1 MRNLKRALSLGL
13 TATMIS
19 GLMVMGSSAASYAD
33 VTSEQNQE
41 AIEVLKSVGIMT
53 GDEKGNFNPE
63 AKVTRNEMAV
73 VMSNLMA
80 YNVKTY
86 ANTSP
91 FTDVPDWA
99 EPYVAAC
106 YTNGITSGYDKV
118 TYGGSDNVTT
128 AQAALM
134 VMKALGYFQFQ
145 SDFGADWQLST
156 VAQGNKIDLFE
167 DVDAPVK
174 EAINRNELAQLVL
187 NALESG
193 TVEADDNT
201 IKVENGDTTVS
212 AGKVK
217 YNYITSTKD
226 YAKAIKEVR
235 STSDTSDAGSYVVEL
250 GEKLYDGDLTKD
262 RTGDDFG
269 RPSNKWEYQAK
280 EVGTYP
286 DSADHTFT
294 ANVTS
299 KALYNAIGKTA
310 AENYDMN
317 VYFNGEPVDKYGKGD
332 LYKNKADD
340 DSDFVAYADA
350 SDKAMTANG
359 VITEV
364 FVDGT
369 DEVVTVAIMEQYAAE
384 VLKVDAED
392 GTITLSGLSEGKV
405 VDAKDEFEATE
416 FAEDD
421 IVIYTYANDKI
432 QSVYAAEKIE
442 GDVTSVRINTDANA
456 DGKNT
461 DPGDGD
467 RFTVGGTTYKYNKT
481 MAKADK
487 LGTDNVNNGVVA
499 YLDAQGYVA
508 YIDESAITYDYAY
521 VLSMGNDQDKFDQ
534 DSHKGTTYYARLVL
548 TDGTIVKV
556 ETDNK
561 SSLAGHIVS
570 YSKDKN
576 DVYSL
581 SSRSDKIA
589 FATDLDVNNDKAS
602 FKANGKTYTANAN
615 TIFIVADS
623 DPDSYDDYDFTVY
636 TGVKNVPDIDGQ
648 GANTTATT
656 DDTQAVV
663 SVKEGTTNLAKV
675 VYIEDADVSGAGQVI
690 FAKANEKP
698 KYTKDQ
704 DGKIFEIDVIIDG
717 EAKTIEVKEGSTA
730 ARRLITDIDKT
741 HALKLSD
748 TQYLVALESITE
760 NADGLVT
767 SVRLYDTNALVEE
780 AAKRDADG
788 IIYGTGM
795 DKSKDDVVT
804 LKKVNG
810 TTDSRTY
817 TWADGVVVAQ
827 YDDKSNSGEFESSKM
842 SSIKKDDNDK
852 YLAVMDDGVIT
863 GICTV
868 YMADNDPS
876 TPVGPDNSVVTNGD
890 VTLNAVDADAK
901 AMSVRMTADGKVTYS
916 FKYEPAARAAAATV
930 DYVETVLVNGKR
942 DSSRTIQDAAVNA
955 DGYVDG
961 SVNVNINKGDKVEIQ
976 ISNVEASVPAM
987 PDVSLDVSA
996 VIANIMSAKYDQA
1009 NGKVTVVAKTTD
1021 QPAGSKI
1028 DISYTLVDD
1037 RGNVTNGKAED
1048 VVVSKAKTATFEIT
1062 PKVSN
1067 NTTKLSIT
1075 NVTVPAKTEAKWDV
1089 EYTAAEGIT
1098 VDTEAS
1104 TKTVKHATNQE
1115 IKLVVNAPE
1124 NAAEVTVKYTVK
1136 IGSGKVGS
1144 VQTANDVAVTG
1155 GKAEVTISSQDCSNC
1170 DGAVVVNV
1178 TEVTSSKTSVAVNYT
1193 DNENLMD
1200 TSKANQTTVISGESK
1215 TIDFYVK
1222 VPTGASKMTVTYSVD
1237 GSTKTDTNITND
1249 GKVQVTAATY
1259 AKNVAIK
1266 VLNVEVTE
1274 YALKAAGNK
1283 DVTITTSS
1291 LAKGGA
1297 AVEATVNV
1305 ADHASHSTD
1314 KLKITYTV
1322 TNGTSDK
1329 KLENGKYT
1337 AVGAAVISSASE
1349 KVALGKITP
1358 DGKGEV
1364 TINIESVEFTK

>member
-167 DVDAPVK
+167 DVDSPVK

-350 SDKAMTANG
+350 SDKALTANG

-384 VLKVDAED
+384 VLKVDEED

-648 GANTTATT
+648 GVNTTATT

-704 DGKIFEIDVIIDG
+704 DGKVFDINVIIDG
-717 EAKTIEVKEGSTA
+717 EAKTIKVKEGSTA
-730 ARRLITDIDKT
+730 AKRLITDIDKT

-748 TQYLVALESITE
+748 TQYLVALEGITE

-842 SSIKKDDNDK
+842 SSIKKDNNDT
-852 YLAVMDDGVIT
+852 YLAVMDDGVIIGLLTRYVADDAASDGTGTSTTGNTTIKYEISKNGRLTMTVEYDRPDYMAENKPVTLTFDVYANGAKVDTGKTVHIPANKDTETVVIGTNNYEQGDEITVGNVVPTTYSNKVIYKDQDGKRIESKLDMDVTTTALSAQTAEKLTVKMANTSTGNAAITIANTDDDRTVTWGWSNLNAGMTTTRAFKAVADKIVEITIDMSSMNTTYTVEDKIDTAAKLSTWGVTGADKDQTLTVDLKGAVNNKVT
-863 GICTV
+863 GIVKNGSVTLELTLSGKDTGIYGYRVVCEELGIDTILTTTNKTEV
-868 YMADNDPS
+868 A
-876 TPVGPDNSVVTNGD
+876 GRANSD
-890 VTLNAVDADAK
+890 VTLTTASFEVTPVEKLKVKSFTWDA
-901 AMSVRMTADGKVTYS
+901 GKIVITFNEDVKDPVT
-916 FKYEPAARAAAATV
+916 V
-930 DYVETVLVNGKR
+930 G
-942 DSSRTIQDAAVNA
+942 SSSKDI
-955 DGYVDG
+955 
-961 SVNVNINKGDKVEIQ
+961 NIT
-976 ISNVEASVPAM
+976 
-987 PDVSLDVSA
+987 
-996 VIANIMSAKYDQA
+996 SAK
-1009 NGKVTVVAKTTD
+1009 
-1021 QPAGSKI
+1021 S
-1028 DISYTLVDD
+1028 
-1037 RGNVTNGKAED
+1037 
-1048 VVVSKAKTATFEIT
+1048 TA
-1062 PKVSN
+1062 
-1067 NTTKLSIT
+1067 
-1075 NVTVPAKTEAKWDV
+1075 W
-1089 EYTAAEGIT
+1089 
-1098 VDTEAS
+1098 
-1104 TKTVKHATNQE
+1104 
-1115 IKLVVNAPE
+1115 
-1124 NAAEVTVKYTVK
+1124 
-1136 IGSGKVGS
+1136 
-1144 VQTANDVAVTG
+1144 DVAVNG
-1155 GKAEVTISSQDCSNC
+1155 
-1170 DGAVVVNV
+1170 NV
-1178 TEVTSSKTSVAVNYT
+1178 
-1193 DNENLMD
+1193 
-1200 TSKANQTTVISGESK
+1200 
-1215 TIDFYVK
+1215 
-1222 VPTGASKMTVTYSVD
+1222 
-1237 GSTKTDTNITND
+1237 
-1249 GKVQVTAATY
+1249 
-1259 AKNVAIK
+1259 
-1266 VLNVEVTE
+1266 
-1274 YALKAAGNK
+1274 
-1283 DVTITTSS
+1283 VTITSTAGDFAAADTVAITAGVKCALDNSNTANVETLT
-1291 LAKGGA
+1291 LA
-1297 AVEATVNV
+1297 
-1305 ADHASHSTD
+1305 
-1314 KLKITYTV
+1314 
-1322 TNGTSDK
+1322 
-1329 KLENGKYT
+1329 
-1337 AVGAAVISSASE
+1337 
-1349 KVALGKITP
+1349 
-1358 DGKGEV
+1358 
-1364 TINIESVEFTK
+1364 

>member
-19 GLMVMGSSAASYAD
+19 GLMVMGSSAASYVD
-33 VTSEQNQE
+33 VTSEQNLE
-41 AIEVLKSVGIMT
+41 AIEVLKEVGIMV

-648 GANTTATT
+648 GVNTTATT

-868 YMADNDPS
+868 FVDNDDPS
-876 TPVGPDNSVVTNGD
+876 TPVAPGSSVVTNGD

-916 FKYEPAARAAAATV
+916 FKYEPAARAAATAI

-976 ISNVEASVPAM
+976 ISNVEASVPAN
-987 PDVSLDVSA
+987 PNVSLDVSGVA
-996 VIANIMSAKYDQA
+996 SKIMSANYDQA
-1009 NGKVTVVAKTTD
+1009 TGKITVVAKVGSD
-1021 QPAGSKI
+1021 IPSGSKI

-1037 RGNVTNGKAED
+1037 RGTVTNDKTEN
-1048 VVVSKAKTATFEIT
+1048 VVVSKAKTATFDIT
-1062 PKVSN
+1062 PEVSDN
-1067 NTTKLSIT
+1067 ATKLMLT
-1075 NVTVPAKTEAKWDV
+1075 DVTVPSNAEDAKWDV
-1089 EYTAAEGIT
+1089 EYTAPEGIKVEGDTT
-1098 VDTEAS
+1098 VKNATSQTINFKVAAPDNAATVKVTYTVQKGNAAAGSPVTSSELTITNGEAS
-1104 TKTVKHATNQE
+1104 VAIASDSYQN
-1115 IKLVVNAPE
+1115 VN
-1124 NAAEVTVKYTVK
+1124 
-1136 IGSGKVGS
+1136 GKV
-1144 VQTANDVAVTG
+1144 
-1155 GKAEVTISSQDCSNC
+1155 K
-1170 DGAVVVNV
+1170 VNV
-1178 TEVTSSKTSVAVNYT
+1178 TNVETSKTALVVNYT

-1237 GSTKTDTNITND
+1237 GSTKTNANVTDD
-1249 GKVQVTAATY
+1249 GKVQVSAATY
-1259 AKNVAIK
+1259 TKDVAIK

-1274 YALKAAGNK
+1274 YALKVTGNDAVALGSTKAVAVAGTEVNDATVK
-1283 DVTITTSS
+1283 GTDGKKATIKFTVKGGTSS
-1291 LAKGGA
+1291 LSDVDGVYTTAETTAISSGT
-1297 AVEATVNV
+1297 ATVNF
-1305 ADHASHSTD
+1305 
-1314 KLKITYTV
+1314 
-1322 TNGTSDK
+1322 GT
-1329 KLENGKYT
+1329 
-1337 AVGAAVISSASE
+1337 
-1349 KVALGKITP
+1349 ITP
-1358 DGKGEV
+1358 DKSGEV
-1364 TINIESVEFTK
+1364 VITITEVTFAD

>member
-33 VTSEQNQE
+33 VTSKNHQE

-167 DVDAPVK
+167 DVDSPVK

-350 SDKAMTANG
+350 SDKALTANG

-570 YSKDKN
+570 YSKDKK

-581 SSRSDKIA
+581 TDRSHA
-589 FATDLDVNNDKAS
+589 FDLADATNLDVNNGKAGMTLVDS
-602 FKANGKTYTANAN
+602 ASEGKTSAVANAN
-615 TIFIVADS
+615 TVFIVAESDS
-623 DPDSYDDYDFTVY
+623 ESYDDYDFSVY
-636 TGVKNVPDIDGQ
+636 TGVKNVPDIDGD
-648 GANTTATT
+648 A
-656 DDTQAVV
+656 DTKAVV
-663 SVKEGTTNLAKV
+663 ALKDGSNVAKV
-675 VYIEDADVSGAGQVI
+675 VYIQDAEVSGATDVV
-690 FAKANEKP
+690 FAYADKTP
-698 KYTKDQ
+698 KYTKDK
-704 DGKIFEIDVIIDG
+704 DGKIFEIDAIKDG
-717 EAKTIEVKEGSTA
+717 EAITLKIKEGSAAAKKLVTFSGFTA
-730 ARRLITDIDKT
+730 NT
-741 HALKLSD
+741 ALSMGKAGEE
-748 TQYLVALESITE
+748 YLVALKGITE
-760 NADGLVT
+760 NADGYVT
-767 SVRLYDTNALVEE
+767 NVRLYDEDAL
-780 AAKRDADG
+780 ANQTAGKDMDG
-788 IIYGTGM
+788 VISGTGIT

-804 LKKVNG
+804 LTKVNG
-810 TTDSRTY
+810 GSDKTY
-817 TWADGVVVAQ
+817 TWSDNVTVAQ
-827 YDDKSNSGEFESSKM
+827 YNDKSDKGEFSKSKM
-842 SSIKKDDNDK
+842 SSIKADSNDR
-852 YLAVMDDGVIT
+852 YLAVMDDGVIIGLLT
-863 GICTV
+863 EYVSGGV
-868 YMADNDPS
+868 NDNNNN
-876 TPVGPDNSVVTNGD
+876 T
-890 VTLNAVDADAK
+890 
-901 AMSVRMTADGKVTYS
+901 
-916 FKYEPAARAAAATV
+916 
-930 DYVETVLVNGKR
+930 
-942 DSSRTIQDAAVNA
+942 
-955 DGYVDG
+955 
-961 SVNVNINKGDKVEIQ
+961 INKGDYETSLNGTIINVRLVNEAATKMTVGREVNAILKEAGYKSAELDSSYAGGASSTATAKDSDGSTVYFNVNVTRYFTIKVDDEVKEYVAENGTSNMVEKDIKGNGDGYVTGTTYKAYSTTSSTAITTSTTAPVEIKTGY
-976 ISNVEASVPAM
+976 VALPTSVTGANSATIDPAAGYIE
-987 PDVSLDVSA
+987 VS
-996 VIANIMSAKYDQA
+996 KT
-1009 NGKVTVVAKTTD
+1009 VTVKATFTADPAKDRTVTLTD
-1021 QPAGSKI
+1021 
-1028 DISYTLVDD
+1028 DE
-1037 RGNVTNGKAED
+1037 GNVVATT
-1048 VVVSKAKTATFEIT
+1048 VLAKTATDATLTFKADESIST
-1062 PKVSN
+1062 LAAAAVVSYEVKTKVVETNANGLTVTLSAPKAAAN
-1067 NTTKLSIT
+1067 GDK
-1075 NVTVPAKTEAKWDV
+1075 VTVT
-1089 EYTAAEGIT
+1089 
-1098 VDTEAS
+1098 
-1104 TKTVKHATNQE
+1104 
-1115 IKLVVNAPE
+1115 
-1124 NAAEVTVKYTVK
+1124 
-1136 IGSGKVGS
+1136 
-1144 VQTANDVAVTG
+1144 
-1155 GKAEVTISSQDCSNC
+1155 VTIKGQ
-1170 DGAVVVNV
+1170 A
-1178 TEVTSSKTSVAVNYT
+1178 
-1193 DNENLMD
+1193 
-1200 TSKANQTTVISGESK
+1200 
-1215 TIDFYVK
+1215 
-1222 VPTGASKMTVTYSVD
+1222 
-1237 GSTKTDTNITND
+1237 
-1249 GKVQVTAATY
+1249 TAAT
-1259 AKNVAIK
+1259 KLTISG
-1266 VLNVEVTE
+1266 VTGTWSNAVKPDGATISGQDLQIANGTN
-1274 YALKAAGNK
+1274 YDG
-1283 DVTITTSS
+1283 DGVTTRFTFTMGT
-1291 LAKGGA
+1291 ADA
-1297 AVEATVNV
+1297 TATVTLDNQ
-1305 ADHASHSTD
+1305 
-1314 KLKITYTV
+1314 
-1322 TNGTSDK
+1322 
-1329 KLENGKYT
+1329 
-1337 AVGAAVISSASE
+1337 
-1349 KVALGKITP
+1349 
-1358 DGKGEV
+1358 
-1364 TINIESVEFTK
+1364 